1 MTLDAQVWMLLL
13 SLVTCG
19 LFVALIFQLYD
30 LIARVRSMRLRLR
43 QPLDVRKCG
52 SNSISILT

>member
-1 MTLDAQVWMLLL
+1 MKLDAQVWMLLL
-13 SLVTCG
+13 CSVIFVLS
-19 LFVALIFQLYD
+19 VALMYRLYD